1 LRACAPE
8 RIPEVEEDTF
18 SSMQSDPQLTRL
30 LARAFDRAW
39 DRYYRPGRVTIAPEV
54 ARPALANH
62 LVDMAKDGTFDE
74 GALAAGG
81 LLHLISLTPEE
92 SPVGVHEVSSRS
104 PPRSS

>member
-1 LRACAPE
+1 MPPDPE
-8 RIPEVEEDTF
+8 
-18 SSMQSDPQLTRL
+18 LTQL

-54 ARPALANH
+54 ARPALATH
-62 LVDMAKDGTFDE
+62 LVEMAKDGTVDE

-92 SPVGVHEVSSRS
+92 
-104 PPRSS
+104 PPGASA

>member
-1 LRACAPE
+1 ME
-8 RIPEVEEDTF
+8 
-18 SSMQSDPQLTRL
+18 SDPEITQL

-54 ARPALANH
+54 ARPALAQH
-62 LVDMAKDGTFDE
+62 LVQMAKDGTVEE

-92 SPVGVHEVSSRS
+92 SPDMTA
-104 PPRSS
+104 